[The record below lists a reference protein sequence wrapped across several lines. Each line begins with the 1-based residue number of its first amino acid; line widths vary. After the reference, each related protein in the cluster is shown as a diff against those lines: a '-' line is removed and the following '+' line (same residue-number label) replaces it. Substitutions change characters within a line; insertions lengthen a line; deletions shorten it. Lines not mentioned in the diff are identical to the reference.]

1 MSPHSSPPDVRTAA
15 LKWSGPALAAL
26 GLFAVAALTFIPAL
40 RESPLTRWI
49 LTETLAPARVLPLIG
64 LGAAFGLIG
73 ARAFVAA
80 LLLLAIGIAGGLFA
94 EDWLLWVLDTVPR
107 AGTHLFLTGPI
118 SYLAAGAALV
128 FSARVRSYVTPATA
142 AIFGAMLGLTIRLT
156 DPSLHE
162 PAFTW
167 TPVLIAFWI
176 VAAVSLPLRS
186 FWRGWFPIFGRI
198 LGSWLRRTAVEQ
210 ADGQPLVPQRRLPAP
225 PTAGTP
231 ESQELTRLP
240 DNDRRVPGLD
250 RFQDQPGPG
259 VPPDDLRQ

>member
-1 MSPHSSPPDVRTAA
+1 MRTAA
-15 LKWSGPALAAL
+15 LTWSGPALAAL

-40 RESPLTRWI
+40 RESPLARWV
-49 LTETLAPARVLPLIG
+49 LMETLAPARVLPLVG

-80 LLLLAIGIAGGLFA
+80 LVLLAIGIAGGLFA

-198 LGSWLRRTAVEQ
+198 LGSWLLAIGLLYGG
-210 ADGQPLVPQRRLPAP
+210 ASLVPQRRLPAP

-231 ESQELTRLP
+231 ESQEVTPLP

>member
-1 MSPHSSPPDVRTAA
+1 
-15 LKWSGPALAAL
+15 
-26 GLFAVAALTFIPAL
+26 
-40 RESPLTRWI
+40 

>member
-1 MSPHSSPPDVRTAA
+1 LSPHSSPPDARAAA
-15 LKWSGPALAAL
+15 LKWGGPALAAL
-26 GLFAVAALTFIPAL
+26 GLIAVAALTLLPAL

-73 ARAFVAA
+73 VRVFIAS
-80 LLLLAIGIAGGLFA
+80 LLLFAFGIAGGLFA
-94 EDWLLWVLDTVPR
+94 EDRLLWVLDTVPR
-107 AGTHLFLTGPI
+107 AATHLFLTGPI

-128 FSARVRSYVTPATA
+128 SSARLRSYVVPAAA

-156 DPSLHE
+156 DPSLHD

-167 TPVLIAFWI
+167 TQVLTAFWI
-176 VAAVSLPLRS
+176 VAAVSLPLRA

-198 LGSWLRRTAVEQ
+198 LGSWLLAIGLLYGG
-210 ADGQPLVPQRRLPAP
+210 ASLVPQRRLPAP

>member
-15 LKWSGPALAAL
+15 LTWSGPALAAL

-40 RESPLTRWI
+40 RESPLARWG
-49 LTETLAPARVLPLIG
+49 LMETLAPASVLPLVG

-80 LLLLAIGIAGGLFA
+80 LVLLAIGIASGLFA

-198 LGSWLRRTAVEQ
+198 LGSWLLAIGLLYGG
-210 ADGQPLVPQRRLPAP
+210 ASLVPQRRLPAP

>member
-1 MSPHSSPPDVRTAA
+1 VRTAA

-80 LLLLAIGIAGGLFA
+80 LLRLASGIAGGLFA